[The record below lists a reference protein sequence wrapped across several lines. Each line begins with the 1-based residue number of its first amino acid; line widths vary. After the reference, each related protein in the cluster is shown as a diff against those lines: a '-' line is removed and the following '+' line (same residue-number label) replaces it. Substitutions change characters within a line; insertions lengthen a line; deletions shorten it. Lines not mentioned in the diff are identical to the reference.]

1 MRLRIKRLVIPF
13 TACIISMGSIVA
25 YAATKQ
31 AEPSDY
37 YDTIYEG
44 NTIEVGEDI
53 PSGEYCLF
61 ASKDTSQ
68 ASYSIKNG
76 SKVLISD
83 SFKYNAIVD
92 LEDDDTLHL
101 TNCYVVPYE
110 DARIQPIE
118 ECMIKVGD
126 DGQVK
131 PGKYCIRFVRG
142 NSFSGTATVYESI
155 NFHYDEKDDDDEHD
169 ERVYSVSNSGITKIT
184 LKEGNY
190 VMLNGCRLLG
200 VNEDDDD

>member
-1 MRLRIKRLVIPF
+1 MKLKRVVIPF
-13 TACIISMGSIVA
+13 MACILSMGSIVA
-25 YAATKQ
+25 YAATNRG
-31 AEPSDY
+31 EPSDY

-44 NTIEVGEDI
+44 NTIEVGDDI
-53 PSGEYCLF
+53 SPGEYCLF

-83 SFKYNAIVD
+83 SFRYNAIVD
-92 LEDDDTLHL
+92 LDDEDILYL
-101 TNCYVVPYE
+101 NNCYAVPYE
-110 DARIQPIE
+110 DARIQPVE
-118 ECMIKVGD
+118 ECMLKVGD

-142 NSFSGTATVYESI
+142 NSFSGTATVYEGI
-155 NFHYDEKDDDDEHD
+155 DFHYDEDDKDNEHE
-169 ERVYSVSNSGITKIT
+169 ERVYSVSNSGVTKVT
-184 LKEGNY
+184 LKDGDY

-200 VNEDDDD
+200 VHEDKDD